1 MKMNTRGSPEMKS
14 GILASFFRRYATAAV
29 QAGLVFFRCARWV
42 GQAEEDRSEQA
53 ALSERSYRVD
63 KAHDILRTR

>member
-1 MKMNTRGSPEMKS
+1 MNAETPEMKS
-14 GILASFFRRYATAAV
+14 DIPASFFRRYATAAV
-29 QAGLVFFRCARWV
+29 QAARVFFRCTRWV
-42 GQAEEDRSEQA
+42 RWAEEDRSEQA